1 MNERNDKMKKDEFKM
16 NFFFDENGPTFE
28 ELVMEAFEEK
38 VLEIIEKYNEKNYSS
53 LSNTDENN
61 TEKVEK

>member
-1 MNERNDKMKKDEFKM
+1 MKKDEFKM

-61 TEKVEK
+61 TEKVEN

>member
-1 MNERNDKMKKDEFKM
+1 MKDEFKM

-28 ELVMEAFEEK
+28 EIVMEAFEEK
-38 VLEIIEKYNEKNYSS
+38 LLEIIEKYNGKNYSS

-61 TEKVEK
+61 TEKAEN

>member
-1 MNERNDKMKKDEFKM
+1 MKKDEFKV
-16 NFFFDENGPTFE
+16 NIFFDENGPTFE

-38 VLEIIEKYNEKNYSS
+38 LNETIEKYNEKNNFS

-61 TEKVEK
+61 TEKVEN

>member
-1 MNERNDKMKKDEFKM
+1 MAKDEFKM

-28 ELVMEAFEEK
+28 ELVMEIFEEK

-61 TEKVEK
+61 TEKAKN

>member
-1 MNERNDKMKKDEFKM
+1 MTKDEFKV

-38 VLEIIEKYNEKNYSS
+38 LNEIIEKYNKKNNSS
-53 LSNTDENN
+53 LLNIDKNN
-61 TEKVEK
+61 TEKVEN